1 MESLL
6 KFTKTLTAI
15 LVEIREIMKILNS
28 AEIRHFRNKLR
39 AIIRFLLILPARH
52 FRLNRTVDLVTAYA
66 SLSIGCVAATIYAML
81 SIVFRYL
88 IYNQLTEQ
96 AFLRGL
102 LSFALMVISVIF
114 TRVCSVL
121 SHYSHVDLANI
132 RKKA

>member
-1 MESLL
+1 MEYLL

-28 AEIRHFRNKLR
+28 AEIRHSRNKLR
-39 AIIRFLLILPARH
+39 ATTRLLLILPNRH
-52 FRLNRTVDLVTAYA
+52 SRLNRTVNLVTAYA
-66 SLSIGCVAATIYAML
+66 SVSIGYVAVMIYTIL
-81 SIVFRYL
+81 SIVFCYL
-88 IYNQLTEQ
+88 IYDQLTEQ

-121 SHYSHVDLANI
+121 SHYSRVDLANI